1 MFKILAVI
9 CTLGGDCSTFVSE
22 PTAMH
27 PTLSHCEQKATR
39 VARDMFDLVKTDSQ
53 FGIMKVG
60 CVSSDWIMP
69 EDPIK

>member
-27 PTLSHCEQKATR
+27 PTLTHCERKASR
-39 VARDMFDLVKTDSQ
+39 LADSLLEFADQDPEFGVFQVSCVDRDF
-53 FGIMKVG
+53 
-60 CVSSDWIMP
+60 
-69 EDPIK
+69 

>member
-9 CTLGGDCSTFVSE
+9 CTLGGDCSSYVSE

-27 PTLSHCEQKATR
+27 PTLAQCEQKAERLAT
-39 VARDMFDLVKTDSQ
+39 DMFDLLKRDSQ

-60 CVSSDWIMP
+60 CVSKDFIL
-69 EDPIK
+69 D